1 MGQPGC
7 VSFMF
12 SQKGMIVIENDG
24 LDEEKVMDDVMN
36 AGADDFTFSEDAVE
50 VVTDPA
56 SFSEVRD
63 ALEGM
68 GYTFA
73 SAQVEQVP
81 STYTAIDDPDVRVKM
96 NRLLEALEDNDDVQ
110 EVWHNWEN
118 PDEDE

>member
-1 MGQPGC
+1 MRIGVGKPSRQAHLIHQFID
-7 VSFMF
+7 SFPHRLL
-12 SQKGMIVIENDG
+12 IT
-24 LDEEKVMDDVMN
+24 
-36 AGADDFTFSEDAVE
+36 AGADDFTFSDDAVE
-50 VVTDPA
+50 VVTDP
-56 SFSEVRD
+56 STFSEVRD

-68 GYTFA
+68 GYAFA

-81 STYTAIDDPDVRVKM
+81 STYTAIDDPEVRTKM